1 MVARTMSALA
11 EPHRLRML
19 ERLRGGPQPVGTLAA
34 AARLGQPQASKHLR
48 VLRDAGLVA
57 VTPDGQRRLYALRA
71 APLQELDRWLERF
84 RAIWDARFD
93 QLDRLLANDEE
104 KPHEK

>member
-1 MVARTMSALA
+1 MMVARTMTALA

-19 ERLRGGPQPVGTLAA
+19 EHLRSGPKPAGALAA
-34 AARLGQPQASKHLR
+34 AARLEQPQASKHLR

-57 VTPDGQRRLYALRA
+57 VTPEGQRRLYALRA
-71 APLQELDRWLERF
+71 APLQELDKWLQRF

-93 QLDRLLANDEE
+93 QLDQLLAHDKEDDS
-104 KPHEK
+104 